1 MFDFLSKKHPQS
13 AEPTSPH
20 PATSQ
25 PHSDIRRELIRV
37 VLKDT
42 LRQHGIPFHWLACE
56 VIIIPRGPGEE
67 ELHIQIVIL
76 KWHEQLLRHAL
87 ALQQQLLL
95 GLDRFDP
102 SVDHSKYMIS
112 WRISPDCGCPVA
124 WMPDPA
130 IWIEKAAPMVV
141 EAPLS
146 ILDRRRT
153 PRGPTANALEAALAS
168 TSHQDTDN
176 FSTTQMAPLR

>member
-1 MFDFLSKKHPQS
+1 MFDFLSKKHQQS
-13 AEPTSPH
+13 AEPASFN

-153 PRGPTANALEAALAS
+153 PREPTAKPLEAASAHPNQEAES
-168 TSHQDTDN
+168 
-176 FSTTQMAPLR
+176 FSTTQLAPLR

>member
-1 MFDFLSKKHPQS
+1 MFDFLSKKQPQS
-13 AEPTSPH
+13 AVSTSPH
-20 PATSQ
+20 PAANPQ
-25 PHSDIRRELIRV
+25 HSDIRRELIRV

-168 TSHQDTDN
+168 TSHQDTDS